1 MVRGARSGMHCPW
14 YRMRETVPFSVA
26 PSYGGALGWLRLRGL
41 RGLIEIGWKGTRDR
55 RVAPKNVVWNVV
67 WRKREKKVLFSNRHL
82 TDC

>member
-1 MVRGARSGMHCPW
+1 MAHGPW

-55 RVAPKNVVWNVV
+55 RVAPNKCGMECGMA
-67 WRKREKKVLFSNRHL
+67 RAG
-82 TDC
+82 